1 MAHARTEVHPVRRAG
16 KFVLTLVLAGLLNA
30 CATST
35 APMSSSDGI
44 AYREDKDLQKVWLA
58 DGFAFQGYE
67 VLYIAET
74 RTDVPK
80 VNPDGVENMKWASGF
95 LRDELAA
102 ALRAKGA
109 FPAVV
114 VSTSE
119 LKPGAPVLRL
129 ENTIIEYEKGGGGAR
144 FFAGL
149 YGAGQPVIR
158 VHGRMLDGDRLLFA
172 YEARRSGDTGT
183 ARMFGGYR
191 SDKAIQE
198 EDIRDLAVDLADFI
212 VRKRTR

>member
-1 MAHARTEVHPVRRAG
+1 MR
-16 KFVLTLVLAGLLNA
+16 FVIVLALAGLLGA
-30 CATST
+30 CATTTTTPST
-35 APMSSSDGI
+35 RPSDDI

-58 DGFAFQGYE
+58 DGFVFRGYD
-67 VLYIAET
+67 VIHVQET

-80 VNPDGVENMKWASGF
+80 VNPDGVENMKWATGY
-95 LRDELAA
+95 LRDEIVN
-102 ALRAKGA
+102 ALRAKGV
-109 FPAVV
+109 FPSVAVNAA
-114 VSTSE
+114 E
-119 LKPGAPVLRL
+119 IKPGTRVLRL

-158 VHGRMLDGDRLLFA
+158 VRGRVLDGDRPVFA
-172 YEARRSGDTGT
+172 FEARRSGDTGT

-198 EDIRDLAVDLADFI
+198 EDIRDLAVDLADFMA
-212 VRKRTR
+212 RNGSR

>member
-1 MAHARTEVHPVRRAG
+1 MMIAG
-16 KFVLTLVLAGLLNA
+16 RFVIMLGLAGLLSA
-30 CATST
+30 CTTSTTAPPSST
-35 APMSSSDGI
+35 APAPSSDGI

-58 DGFAFQGYE
+58 DGFAFQGYQTVY
-67 VLYIAET
+67 VLET

-95 LRDELAA
+95 LRDEIVT
-102 ALRAKGA
+102 ALRAKGV
-109 FPAVV
+109 FPVV
-114 VSTSE
+114 VVNAAE
-119 LKPGAPVLRL
+119 IKPGTRVLRL

-158 VHGRMLDGDRLLFA
+158 VRGRMLDGDRQVFIF
-172 YEARRSGDTGT
+172 EARRSGDTGT

-191 SDKAIQE
+191 SDKDIQQ

-212 VRKRTR
+212 VRNRTR

>member
-1 MAHARTEVHPVRRAG
+1 MMIAG
-16 KFVLTLVLAGLLNA
+16 RFVIMLALAGLLSA

-35 APMSSSDGI
+35 APTPSSTAAPPSRDGI

-58 DGFAFQGYE
+58 DGFAFQGYQTVY
-67 VLYIAET
+67 VLET

-95 LRDELAA
+95 LRDEIVT
-102 ALRAKGA
+102 ALRAKGV
-109 FPAVV
+109 FPVV
-114 VSTSE
+114 VVNAAE
-119 LKPGAPVLRL
+119 IKPGTRVLRL

-158 VHGRMLDGDRLLFA
+158 VRGRMLDGDRPVFA
-172 YEARRSGDTGT
+172 FEARRSGDTGT

-191 SDKAIQE
+191 SDKDIQQ

-212 VRKRTR
+212 VRNRTR

>member
-1 MAHARTEVHPVRRAG
+1 MMIAG
-16 KFVLTLVLAGLLNA
+16 RFVIMLALAGLLSA
-30 CATST
+30 CATNTAPPPSST
-35 APMSSSDGI
+35 APTPSSGGI
-44 AYREDKDLQKVWLA
+44 TYREDKDLQKVWLA
-58 DGFAFQGYE
+58 DGFAFQGYQA
-67 VLYIAET
+67 LYIQET

-95 LRDELAA
+95 LRDEIVT
-102 ALRAKGA
+102 ALRAKGV
-109 FPAVV
+109 FPVV
-114 VSTSE
+114 VVNAAE
-119 LKPGAPVLRL
+119 IKPGMRVLRL

-158 VHGRMLDGDRLLFA
+158 VRGRMLDGDRPLFVF
-172 YEARRSGDTGT
+172 EARRSGDTGT

-191 SDKAIQE
+191 GDKDIQQ

-212 VRKRTR
+212 VRNRTR

>member
-1 MAHARTEVHPVRRAG
+1 MIMGARRAAG
-16 KFVLTLVLAGLLNA
+16 RLGVLALVGLLGA
-30 CATST
+30 CATA
-35 APMSSSDGI
+35 APPTPSSDGI
-44 AYREDKDLQKVWLA
+44 AYRQDKDLQRVWIA
-58 DGFAFQGYE
+58 DGFAFQGYD
-67 VLYIAET
+67 VLHVQDT
-74 RTDVPK
+74 RTEVPN
-80 VNPDGVENMKWASGF
+80 VNPDGVENMKWATGF
-95 LRDELAA
+95 LRDEIVA
-102 ALRAKGA
+102 ALRAKNV

-114 VSTSE
+114 ADAAQI
-119 LKPGAPVLRL
+119 KPGARVLRL

-158 VHGRMLDGDRLLFA
+158 VRGRVVDGARPVFA
-172 YEARRSGDTGT
+172 FDARRSGDTGT

-212 VRKRTR
+212 ARARTK

>member
-1 MAHARTEVHPVRRAG
+1 MSAG
-16 KFVLTLVLAGLLNA
+16 RFVIMLALAGLLSA

-35 APMSSSDGI
+35 TAPPSSAAPTPSSGGI
-44 AYREDKDLQKVWLA
+44 TYREDKDLQKVWLA
-58 DGFAFQGYE
+58 DGFAFQGYQA
-67 VLYIAET
+67 LYIQET

-95 LRDELAA
+95 LRDEIVT
-102 ALRAKGA
+102 ALRAKGV
-109 FPAVV
+109 FPVVAVNAAEV
-114 VSTSE
+114 
-119 LKPGAPVLRL
+119 KPGMRVLRL

-158 VHGRMLDGDRLLFA
+158 VRGRMLDGDRPVFVF
-172 YEARRSGDTGT
+172 EARRSGDTGT

-191 SDKAIQE
+191 GDKDIQQ

-212 VRKRTR
+212 VRNRTR

>member
-1 MAHARTEVHPVRRAG
+1 MR
-16 KFVLTLVLAGLLNA
+16 FVIVLALAGLLSA
-30 CATST
+30 CATT
-35 APMSSSDGI
+35 TTTPTRASDGI
-44 AYREDKDLQKVWLA
+44 AYRDDKDLQRVWLA
-58 DGFAFQGYE
+58 DGFVFRSYDVIHVQ
-67 VLYIAET
+67 ET

-80 VNPDGVENMKWASGF
+80 VNPDGVEDMKSATGY
-95 LRDELAA
+95 LRDEIVT
-102 ALRAKGA
+102 ALRSKGV

-114 VSTSE
+114 VNAAE
-119 LKPGAPVLRL
+119 IRPGARVLRL

-158 VHGRMLDGDRLLFA
+158 VHGRVLDGDRPVFA

-183 ARMFGGYR
+183 ARVFGGYR

-198 EDIRDLAVDLADFI
+198 EDIRDLAVDLADFMA
-212 VRKRTR
+212 RNGSR